1 MINFFPQFRTFRREE
16 QPAQGTAEPTAQKGE
31 EQTKGADYEP
41 HITHAYGQSSLLV
54 PAWFRGVTLIMQTMG
69 QMEVQYQ
76 RVNREGGN
84 FYEDDYGPNR
94 QLNYLLQ
101 VRPNPLMTGA
111 QLLEQIE
118 YHKIYYGNA
127 YVYIERDPFTGAPQ
141 AFWLGTSGAYSIADD
156 TYTITYNAPGGAR
169 TVRTSSEN
177 VLHFKNVIFYQDTY
191 LGMPTIRFAE
201 RALSISATADMQT
214 LKDMAKGGK
223 HQIIIQEKDQP
234 NTNLG
239 FSGAGRINNEEGK
252 RVAEQFN
259 YDLMSKDAIFLS
271 NVMDTKIISQTAA
284 ELRTL
289 ENRGFQVSDIARL
302 LGVPTIMLML
312 DSGNNYKTPEAA
324 TQEFLLRTIQ
334 PRIREME
341 DEFNS
346 KLLGPDD
353 FRRRRIHICELALR
367 RLDPKQQANLDKI
380 HLETGAMTV
389 NEIRQQ
395 YDMPSVD
402 NGDSIY
408 ISTNLAELGSDK
420 LRSNGGGGQPG
431 DGGSQSQSKS
441 NDPNAEP
448 EPSGDEEGGEE

>member
-1 MINFFPQFRTFRREE
+1 
-16 QPAQGTAEPTAQKGE
+16 
-31 EQTKGADYEP
+31 
-41 HITHAYGQSSLLV
+41 
-54 PAWFRGVTLIMQTMG
+54 MQTMG

-177 VLHFKNVIFYQDTY
+177 VLHFKNVIFYQGSH

-252 RVAEQFN
+252 KVAEQFN

-353 FRRRRIHICELALR
+353 FHRRRIHICELALR
-367 RLDPKQQANLDKI
+367 RLDPKQQADLDKI

-402 NGDSIY
+402 NGDTIY

-420 LRSNGGGGQPG
+420 LRSNGGGSQPG
-431 DGGSQSQSKS
+431 GGGTQSQS
-441 NDPNAEP
+441 NDPNSEP
-448 EPSGDEEGGEE
+448 EPSGGEEGGEE